1 MGLLEKAVNFKEYE
15 AMTHETASYPKHLG
29 IMYTVLGLNGE
40 AGEVAEKLKK
50 ILRDKPKEGASEE
63 DIIEIEKE
71 LGDVLWYVARCAH
84 EMGSSLEAVAK
95 MNMEKLISRK
105 NRGTLHGNGDNR

>member
-1 MGLLEKAVNFKEYE
+1 MNFKEYE

-40 AGEVAEKLKK
+40 AGEVAEKVKK
-50 ILRDKPKEGASEE
+50 VLRDKPNGATGD
-63 DIIEIEKE
+63 DIAEIKKE

-84 EMGSSLEAVAK
+84 EMGSSLEDVAK
-95 MNMEKLISRK
+95 MNMEKLLSRK
-105 NRGTLHGNGDNR
+105 DRGTLHGNGDNR